1 MSDRLIGLLC
11 KDNALPCIA
20 QTAGGTL
27 QARNVVCVKDPRTVG
42 AT

>member
-20 QTAGGTL
+20 QTAGGTCRHGMEF
-27 QARNVVCVKDPRTVG
+27 A
-42 AT
+42 